1 MHTFEKVC
9 TRLPPDV
16 QRAFMEEKHLNVMEE
31 ESIFHG
37 NKNSKEPE
45 FYIMHNNFKSHFW
58 ETVLSFKALGDE

>member
-45 FYIMHNNFKSHFW
+45 FYIMHNNFKSHF
-58 ETVLSFKALGDE
+58 